1 MSGLSQYQLN
11 VCNNVASFGGILSL
25 FSSMST
31 VLIIYNMKKVSGYV
45 WLVFHLSLATSC
57 IAIGQIMFTDD
68 TSLLKSNGGHNPLCQ
83 ASGFLRL
90 YGNIAAGLW
99 ILAIT
104 VSVACVVFKTVKLN
118 ITSNILYIT
127 IICNSIPIAIGLA
140 AIFTGEIVFS
150 DTGSCFLPKDLT
162 VVEGFYDVVHYTYF
176 IANIVLYIIIWYNIY
191 KMRRD
196 LKSGN
201 LSIADI
207 ASGKF
212 NQVDF
217 RSSIFDFVSS
227 IRNSFRPSMGPA
239 ANSETPSTLE
249 AVGKRKLSAV
259 EVLVSRLIWYPLVLI
274 IIEIF
279 RELDRG
285 GKDVSFPLHLLHLL
299 TNSLQ
304 GTAYFI
310 IFLSMQPRAFTIF
323 MNLLSCYYIRQGKE
337 SSSPSSPPPQ
347 SFKVSW
353 ANNVEPSTGQLNDN
367 LVTDDSKETTSLM
380 KEMDED
386 DLVEQVEVNHELIIE
401 VMRSSI
407 AIGPTRVSDMS
418 RASSFLEAGESA
430 RESSTIVNA
439 IRIAA
444 DSDDINL

>member
-1 MSGLSQYQLN
+1 MSGLTQYQLN
-11 VCNNVASFGGILSL
+11 VCNNVASFAGILSL

-57 IAIGQIMFTDD
+57 TAIGQIMYSGDT
-68 TSLLKSNGGHNPLCQ
+68 TSLQRNGGHNPLCQ
-83 ASGFLRL
+83 VSGFLKL
-90 YGNIAAGLW
+90 YGNIAAGLL

-104 VSVACVVFKTVKLN
+104 VSVACVIFKTVKLN
-118 ITSNILYIT
+118 ITSNLLCIT

-140 AIFTGEIVFS
+140 AIGTGEFVY
-150 DTGSCFLPKDLT
+150 TEAGSCFLPKQLT
-162 VVEGFYDVVHYTYF
+162 VVEGFYDAVHYTYF
-176 IANIVLYIIIWYNIY
+176 AADIILYIVIWYNIY

-227 IRNSFRPSMGPA
+227 IRYSVRPSMGPT
-239 ANSETPSTLE
+239 ANLETPSTLE

-274 IIEIF
+274 TVEIF
-279 RELDRG
+279 RDLDRG

-299 TNSLQ
+299 TNTLQ

-310 IFLSMQPRAFTIF
+310 IFLSMQPRAFAIF

-337 SSSPSSPPPQ
+337 SSSPASRPQ

-353 ANNVEPSTGQLNDN
+353 ANKPGTDEISTPLLKD
-367 LVTDDSKETTSLM
+367 
-380 KEMDED
+380 MDEELASEIQNPSRIND
-386 DLVEQVEVNHELIIE
+386 DNVNLGQG
-401 VMRSSI
+401 S
-407 AIGPTRVSDMS
+407 
-418 RASSFLEAGESA
+418 LQ
-430 RESSTIVNA
+430 SSTYGPMRDPNIN
-439 IRIAA
+439 RITN
-444 DSDDINL
+444 NL